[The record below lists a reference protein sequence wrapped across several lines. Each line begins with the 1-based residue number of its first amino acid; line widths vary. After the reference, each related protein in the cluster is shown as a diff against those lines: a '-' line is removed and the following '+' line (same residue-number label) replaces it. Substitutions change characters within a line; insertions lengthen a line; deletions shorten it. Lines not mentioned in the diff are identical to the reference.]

1 MSRSSNELLAR
12 STKKPELFV
21 EIFERHGQA
30 IHSYLVRRAGPQQAE
45 DLFSEVWLRAFK
57 ARTTYD
63 TSRGDALP
71 WIYGVARN
79 TLRSHW
85 RCGAK
90 AYAGAYSTYADDSSE
105 LSYDPWPDV
114 DGQMDALRLSAALRG
129 ALAALEPA
137 DREVILLSAWEQL
150 EPKAIAEVLGMPA
163 GTVRWRLHRARS
175 ALQNTNIRPTLLFQ
189 EIRE

>member
-12 STKKPELFV
+12 STKKPALFV
-21 EIFERHGQA
+21 EVFERHGRA
-30 IHSYLVRRAGPQQAE
+30 IHSYLVRRAGSQQGE

-57 ARTTYD
+57 ARATYD
-63 TSRGDALP
+63 PSRGDALP

-85 RCGAK
+85 RCGTRASTRTR
-90 AYAGAYSTYADDSSE
+90 STYADDAPN

-114 DGQMDALRLSAALRG
+114 DGEMDALRLSAALHE

-150 EPKAIAEVLGMPA
+150 EPKEIAEVLGMPA
-163 GTVRWRLHRARS
+163 GTVRWRLHKARS
-175 ALQNTNIRPTLLFQ
+175 ALQNTNLRPTPTPQ
-189 EIRE
+189 EIRQ

>member
-1 MSRSSNELLAR
+1 LLAR
-12 STKKPELFV
+12 STNKPELFV

-63 TSRGDALP
+63 KSRGDALP

-85 RCGAK
+85 RCGTR
-90 AYAGAYSTYADDSSE
+90 AYAGANFTYAEDAPD

-114 DGQMDALRLSAALRG
+114 DGEIDALRLSAALRE
-129 ALAALEPA
+129 ALAALEPT
-137 DREVILLSAWEQL
+137 DREVVLLSAWEQL
-150 EPKAIAEVLGMPA
+150 EPKEIAEVLGMPA
-163 GTVRWRLHRARS
+163 GTARWRLHKARS
-175 ALQNTNIRPTLLFQ
+175 ALQNMNLRPTPKSQ
-189 EIRE
+189 EVRQ

>member
-1 MSRSSNELLAR
+1 MSCSSNELLAQSAKR
-12 STKKPELFV
+12 PDLFV
-21 EIFERHGQA
+21 GIFERHGQA
-30 IHSYLVRRAGPQQAE
+30 IHSYLVRRAGSQQAE

-85 RCGAK
+85 RCGTRSF
-90 AYAGAYSTYADDSSE
+90 AGAYEASTDDAPE

-114 DGQMDALRLSAALRG
+114 DGEMDALRVSAALHD

-150 EPKAIAEVLGMPA
+150 EPKEIAEVLGMPA
-163 GTVRWRLHRARS
+163 GTVRWRLHKARS
-175 ALQNTNIRPTLLFQ
+175 ALHNTNIRPTPISQ
-189 EIRE
+189 EIRQ

>member
-12 STKKPELFV
+12 STNKPELFV
-21 EIFERHGQA
+21 EIFERHGQS
-30 IHSYLVRRAGPQQAE
+30 IHSYLVRRAGSQQAE

-57 ARTTYD
+57 ARATYD
-63 TSRGDALP
+63 MSRGDALP

-85 RCGAK
+85 RCGTK
-90 AYAGAYSTYADDSSE
+90 AYPGAHSTYADDAPD

-114 DGQMDALRLSAALRG
+114 DGEMDALRLSAALHE

-137 DREVILLSAWEQL
+137 DREVMLLSAWEQL
-150 EPKAIAEVLGMPA
+150 EPKEIAEVLGMPA
-163 GTVRWRLHRARS
+163 GTVRWRLHKARS
-175 ALQNTNIRPTLLFQ
+175 ALQNTNVRPTPISQ
-189 EIRE
+189 EIQ

>member
-12 STKKPELFV
+12 STNKPELFV

-30 IHSYLVRRAGPQQAE
+30 IHSYLVRRAGFQQAE

-63 TSRGDALP
+63 NSRGDALP

-85 RCGAK
+85 SSCTRAYVGAH
-90 AYAGAYSTYADDSSE
+90 ST
-105 LSYDPWPDV
+105 
-114 DGQMDALRLSAALRG
+114 LRR
-129 ALAALEPA
+129 
-137 DREVILLSAWEQL
+137 
-150 EPKAIAEVLGMPA
+150 
-163 GTVRWRLHRARS
+163 
-175 ALQNTNIRPTLLFQ
+175 
-189 EIRE
+189 

>member
-1 MSRSSNELLAR
+1 MSRSSNELLVR
-12 STKKPELFV
+12 STNKPELFV

-30 IHSYLVRRAGPQQAE
+30 IHSYLVRRAGSQQAE

-63 TSRGDALP
+63 KSRGDALP

-85 RCGAK
+85 QCAGR
-90 AYAGAYSTYADDSSE
+90 AYAGAHSMYAPE

-114 DGQMDALRLSAALRG
+114 DGGIDALRLSAALHE
-129 ALAALEPA
+129 ALAVLEPA
-137 DREVILLSAWEQL
+137 DREVLLLSAWEQL
-150 EPKAIAEVLGMPA
+150 EPKEIAEVLGMPA
-163 GTVRWRLHRARS
+163 GTARWRLHKARS
-175 ALQNTNIRPTLLFQ
+175 ALKNMNLRPTPISQ
-189 EIRE
+189 EIRQ